1 MIALFSE
8 TYNVTI
14 HESAETELP
23 HAQARINRE
32 ATLDGDVAFEH
43 NGVSHGD
50 RSFRIR
56 GPVTRAQLA
65 DLRAMHETETEVWC
79 AVEEGTFLGA
89 ISKLKAPLGVLD
101 LEFYVKQKCE

>member
-8 TYNVTI
+8 SYNVSI
-14 HESAETELP
+14 DEAPDTELP
-23 HAQARINRE
+23 HAQARIVRE

-43 NGVSHGD
+43 NGVCHGD

-56 GPVTRAQLA
+56 GPVTREQLA
-65 DLRAMHETETEVWC
+65 DLRAMHETETAVWC

-89 ISKLKAPLGVLD
+89 DRKSTRLNSSH
-101 LEFYVKQKCE
+101 YS